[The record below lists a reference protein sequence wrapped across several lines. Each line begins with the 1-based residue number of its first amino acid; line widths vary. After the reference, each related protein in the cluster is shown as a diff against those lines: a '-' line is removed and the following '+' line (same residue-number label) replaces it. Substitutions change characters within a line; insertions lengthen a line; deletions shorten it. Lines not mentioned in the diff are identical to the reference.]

1 MTTNKKRRAIALAAA
16 MATIVTMAAMAPS
29 QASQTVQ
36 DRGTRI
42 APPAGATV
50 VAWEAGGGASTQRS
64 GR

>member
-1 MTTNKKRRAIALAAA
+1 MTTNKKRRVIALAAA
-16 MATIVTMAAMAPS
+16 MATIVTMAAITPS

-50 VAWEAGGGASTQRS
+50 VAWEAGGASTQRS